1 MIKFLKKL
9 FSKDVLFDISKINGF
24 VKNYEL
30 DLDKFEKDWMTGDG
44 VSDYVK
50 GINHEWLSP
59 ESVTLDNEE
68 IYITSI
74 HRPIS
79 FGGEIFEYKTGMI
92 TSTRFF
98 TYGYYE
104 FSVDLPNKSS
114 HIPTIELYNPDS
126 LIELVMGNYGVKKI
140 GLLYL
145 NNKIELYHDN
155 LLVKKIKNGDIGS
168 EVKVK
173 IKNGL
178 NPSVEGLHIKG
189 SDTLKLNALDFYIK
203 K

>member
-68 IYITSI
+68 IHITSI

-173 IKNGL
+173 VKNGL

>member
-9 FSKDVLFDISKINGF
+9 FSKDVLFDLSKIDGF

-30 DLDKFEKDWMTGDG
+30 DLDKFEKDWITGDG

-50 GINHEWLSP
+50 GVNHEWLSP
-59 ESVTLDNEE
+59 ESVNLENEE
-68 IYITSI
+68 IHITSM

-79 FGGEIFEYKTGMI
+79 VGGEIFEYKTGMI

-114 HIPTIELYNPDS
+114 HTPTVELFNPDS
-126 LIELVMGNYGVKKI
+126 SIELIMGNYGVNKI

-145 NNKIELYHDN
+145 NDKIEIYHDN

-178 NPSVEGLHIKG
+178 NPSVEGVHIKG
-189 SDTLKLNALDFYIK
+189 SDTLKLKTLDFYRK

>member
-9 FSKDVLFDISKINGF
+9 FSKDVLFDLSKIDGF

-30 DLDKFEKDWMTGDG
+30 DLDKFEKDWITGDG

-50 GINHEWLSP
+50 GVNHEWLSP
-59 ESVTLDNEE
+59 ESVNLENEE
-68 IYITSI
+68 IHITSM

-79 FGGEIFEYKTGMI
+79 VGGEIFEYKTGMI

-114 HIPTIELYNPDS
+114 HTPTVELFNPDS
-126 LIELVMGNYGVKKI
+126 SIELIMGNYGVNKI

-145 NNKIELYHDN
+145 NNKIEIYPH
-155 LLVKKIKNGDIGS
+155 S
-168 EVKVK
+168 
-173 IKNGL
+173 
-178 NPSVEGLHIKG
+178 
-189 SDTLKLNALDFYIK
+189 
-203 K
+203 

>member
-9 FSKDVLFDISKINGF
+9 FSKDVLFDLSKIDGF

-30 DLDKFEKDWMTGDG
+30 DLDKFEKDWITGDG

-50 GINHEWLSP
+50 GVNHEWLSP
-59 ESVTLDNEE
+59 ESVNLENEE
-68 IYITSI
+68 IHITSM

-79 FGGEIFEYKTGMI
+79 VGGEIFEYKTGMI

-114 HIPTIELYNPDS
+114 HTPTVELFNPDS
-126 LIELVMGNYGVKKI
+126 SIELIMGNYGVNKI

-145 NNKIELYHDN
+145 NNKIEIYHDN

-178 NPSVEGLHIKG
+178 NPSVEGVHIKG
-189 SDTLKLNALDFYIK
+189 SDTLKLKTLDFYRK

>member
-9 FSKDVLFDISKINGF
+9 FSKDVLFDLSKIDGF

-30 DLDKFEKDWMTGDG
+30 DLDKFEKDWITGDG

-50 GINHEWLSP
+50 GVNHEWLSP
-59 ESVTLDNEE
+59 ESVNLENEE
-68 IYITSI
+68 IHITSMY
-74 HRPIS
+74 RPIS
-79 FGGEIFEYKTGMI
+79 VGGEIFEYKTGMV

-114 HIPTIELYNPDS
+114 HTPTVELFNPESSIEL
-126 LIELVMGNYGVKKI
+126 IMGNYGVNKI

-145 NNKIELYHDN
+145 NNKIEIYHDN

-178 NPSVEGLHIKG
+178 NPSVEGVHIKG
-189 SDTLKLNALDFYIK
+189 SDTLKLKTLDFYRK

>member
-9 FSKDVLFDISKINGF
+9 FSKDVVFNPSKIDGF
-24 VKNYEL
+24 VKQYEL
-30 DLDKFEKDWMTGDG
+30 DLDKFEIDWMTGDG

-50 GINHEWLSP
+50 GVNHEWLSP
-59 ESVTLDNEE
+59 ESVSLENEE
-68 IYITSI
+68 IHITSI
-74 HRPIS
+74 HRPINV
-79 FGGEIFEYKTGMI
+79 GGEIFEYKTGMV

-104 FSVDLPNKSS
+104 LSVDLPNK
-114 HIPTIELYNPDS
+114 PTHVPMIELFNPDS
-126 LIELVMGNYGVKKI
+126 LIDLVMGNKGVKKI

-145 NNKIELYHDN
+145 NDRTELYHDN

-168 EVKVK
+168 EVKIK

-178 NPSVEGLHIKG
+178 NPTVEGIHIKG
-189 SDTLKLNALDFYIK
+189 NDVLKINEIDFYVK

>member
-9 FSKDVLFDISKINGF
+9 FSKDVLFDLSKIDGF

-30 DLDKFEKDWMTGDG
+30 DLDKFEKDWITGDG

-50 GINHEWLSP
+50 GVNHEWLSP
-59 ESVTLDNEE
+59 ESVNLENEE
-68 IYITSI
+68 IHITSMY
-74 HRPIS
+74 RPIS
-79 FGGEIFEYKTGMI
+79 VGGEMFEYKTGMV

-114 HIPTIELYNPDS
+114 HTPTVELFNPESSIEL
-126 LIELVMGNYGVKKI
+126 IMGNYGVNKI

-145 NNKIELYHDN
+145 NNKIEIYHDN

-178 NPSVEGLHIKG
+178 NPSVEGVHIKG
-189 SDTLKLNALDFYIK
+189 SDTLKLKTLDFYRK

>member
-9 FSKDVLFDISKINGF
+9 FSKDVLFDLSKIDGF

-30 DLDKFEKDWMTGDG
+30 DLDKFEKDWITGDG

-50 GINHEWLSP
+50 GVNHEWLSP
-59 ESVTLDNEE
+59 ESVNLENEE
-68 IYITSI
+68 IHITSM

-79 FGGEIFEYKTGMI
+79 VGGEIFEYKTGMI

-114 HIPTIELYNPDS
+114 HTPTVELFNPESSIEL
-126 LIELVMGNYGVKKI
+126 IMGNYGVNKI

-145 NNKIELYHDN
+145 NNKIEIYHDN

-178 NPSVEGLHIKG
+178 NPSVEGVHIKG
-189 SDTLKLNALDFYIK
+189 SDTLKLKTLDFYRK